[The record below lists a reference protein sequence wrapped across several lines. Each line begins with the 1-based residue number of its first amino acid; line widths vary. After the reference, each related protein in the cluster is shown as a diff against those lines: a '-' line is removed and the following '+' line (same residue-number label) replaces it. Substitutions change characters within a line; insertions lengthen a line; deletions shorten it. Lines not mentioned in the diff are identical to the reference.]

1 MDKKINNTKKTFRQ
15 VRNTNKAEHQNLFN
29 QCRTSEAFLMVFNK
43 ILDNNLQTLGE
54 IVSKEKKS
62 SEYSDPEMVGEIN
75 KTIAELEMQE
85 RRNRD
90 LKLEKDTLI
99 LMTGQRNKNVELYLT
114 IYIVFIV
121 LLTIIQGSIIIFK

>member
-1 MDKKINNTKKTFRQ
+1 
-15 VRNTNKAEHQNLFN
+15 
-29 QCRTSEAFLMVFNK
+29 MVFNK

-62 SEYSDPEMVGEIN
+62 REYSDPEMVGEIN